1 MILIQHLLGWK
12 LKRLKVSDLIAS
24 IRSALDKG
32 GNPSSDFDLNPDFT
46 KPADRVLRPAG
57 VLAPVIMRKGVAELI
72 LTKRSSALKH
82 HPGQIAFPG
91 GKQDE
96 NDADVVAAALREAR
110 EEIGLP
116 TDLVEVL
123 GTLPSHETV
132 TGFQVTPVI
141 GLVREEFTLVPERGE
156 VEEVFRVPLSHV
168 LNVENFCIQSRL
180 WRGEMRSYFAV
191 PYGPY
196 YIWGATARM
205 LRAWTD
211 KMN

>member
-1 MILIQHLLGWK
+1 
-12 LKRLKVSDLIAS
+12 VPDLISS
-24 IRSALDKG
+24 IRVALDEG
-32 GNPSSDFDLNPDFT
+32 GKPSSDFDLNPDFK
-46 KPADRVLRPAG
+46 KPTDGVLRPAG
-57 VLAPVIMRKGVAELI
+57 VLAPVIIRDGVAELI

-91 GKQDE
+91 GKLDE
-96 NDADVVAAALREAR
+96 NDDDIVAAALREAH

-116 TDLVEVL
+116 PNLVDVL
-123 GTLPSHETV
+123 GTLPTHETV

-141 GLVREEFTLVPERGE
+141 GFVREEFVITAEPGE
-156 VEEVFRVPLSHV
+156 VEEVFFVPLSHV
-168 LNVENFCIQSRL
+168 LKEANFSVQSRR
-180 WRGEMRSYFAV
+180 WRGQMRSYYAV

-211 KMN
+211 RMN

>member
-1 MILIQHLLGWK
+1 MP
-12 LKRLKVSDLIAS
+12 DLISS
-24 IRSALDKG
+24 IRVALDEG
-32 GNPSSDFDLNPDFT
+32 GKPSSDFDLNPDFK
-46 KPADRVLRPAG
+46 KPTDGVLRPAG
-57 VLAPVIMRKGVAELI
+57 VLAPVIIRDGVAELI

-91 GKQDE
+91 GKLDE
-96 NDADVVAAALREAR
+96 NDDDIVAAALREAH

-116 TDLVEVL
+116 PNLVDVL
-123 GTLPSHETV
+123 GTLPTHETV

-141 GLVREEFTLVPERGE
+141 GFVREEFVITAEPGE
-156 VEEVFRVPLSHV
+156 VEEVFFVPLSHV
-168 LNVENFCIQSRL
+168 LKEANFSVQSRR
-180 WRGEMRSYFAV
+180 WRGQMRSYYAV

-211 KMN
+211 RMN